1 MILALLFAVVT
12 AAPAVDATIGY
23 SAMNL
28 ESGAR
33 MSQLGSERFPMGSV
47 YKFPIAL
54 EVLRLVDDG
63 TLTLEQTVKVQPADF
78 APGWSPLRDA
88 AGGKPVT
95 YSIASLLELM
105 LRDSDNTASDVLQG
119 VVGGPIAITRR
130 MRELGIREV
139 RVDRTEKAIVSD
151 LNGVDG
157 IANYWVD
164 PRDSATPDA
173 LVELLGKF
181 FRNEVGLSRSSHR
194 LALKLMTE
202 TTTGP
207 NRIRSSLPS
216 GATLAHKTG
225 TMPGV
230 VNDIGIITSP
240 DGKRHLLIAILTKG
254 RKVSSEADAEAAI
267 AATAKELYEKLMP
280 EVASVGASTA
290 GESR

>member
-1 MILALLFAVVT
+1 MILALLFAVAT

-33 MSQLGSERFPMGSV
+33 VSQLGTERFPMGSV

-63 TLTLEQTVKVQPADF
+63 TLTLEQAVRIQPADF
-78 APGWSPLRDA
+78 STGWSPLRDA
-88 AGGKPVT
+88 ADGKAVT
-95 YSIASLLELM
+95 HSIASLLQFL
-105 LRDSDNTASDVLQG
+105 LRDSDNTACDVLLG

-139 RVDRTEKAIVSD
+139 RVDRTERAIADD
-151 LNGVDG
+151 LHAVDG
-157 IANYWVD
+157 IANYWID
-164 PRDSATPDA
+164 PRDTATPDA
-173 LVELLGKF
+173 LVDLLNKF

-207 NRIRSSLPS
+207 KRIKASLPN

-240 DGKRHLLIAILTKG
+240 DGKRHLLIAILTKA
-254 RKVSSEADAEAAI
+254 RKTSSEEDVEAAI
-267 AATAKELYEKLMP
+267 AMTARELYDRLMP
-280 EVASVGASTA
+280 EAASAGASTT
-290 GESR
+290 GGSR